1 MFTGI
6 VEALG
11 TVLSVAQETQAKR
24 FIIQAPFEVYQG
36 QSIAHDGVCLTVT
49 KVFPE
54 QNAYEVT
61 AVKETLQRTT
71 LKYWEKGYR
80 VNLERSLQPNSR
92 LDGHLV
98 QGHVDT
104 TLVLLKKERQ
114 GEQWQLTFSLPSQY
128 APLVIEKGSI
138 AINGVSL
145 TIATL
150 EEKSFSV
157 VIVPYTAKHTNLLL
171 LEVGSEANGEFDVIA
186 KYLWRFKKFLLPLS

>member
-11 TVLSVAQETQAKR
+11 TVLSVVQENQAKR
-24 FIIQAPFEVYQG
+24 FIIQAPFEVRQG

-54 QNAYEVT
+54 QNAYEVI

-71 LKYWEKGYR
+71 LKTWEKGYQ
-80 VNLERSLQPNSR
+80 VNLERSLQPSSR

-104 TLVLLKKERQ
+104 TLVLLKKEQR
-114 GEQWQLTFSLPSQY
+114 GDQWQLTFSLPSRY
-128 APLVIEKGSI
+128 APWVVEKGSI

-145 TIATL
+145 TIAAL
-150 EEKSFSV
+150 EEDAFSV

-171 LEVGSEANGEFDVIA
+171 LEVGSEANIEFDVIA
-186 KYLWRFKKFLLPLS
+186 KYLWRFRKFLLPLS